1 MGNFSTRFR
10 FVTLLAPLCLLPACG
25 SDDGDSKEGGGSN
38 AGGSASSGGS
48 ATTSGGSGNPTAGTS
63 SSTNTCGLQSC
74 SAGQYCA
81 NGICM
86 NGCLTDTNCGSGQT
100 CRDIDAETKVGTCR
114 NQDPE
119 PPAKDCNAFCD
130 KALACQDPEWVQCM
144 QVCTGLSAAC
154 VACVNDSNCGA
165 GCDSV
170 CEL

>member
-1 MGNFSTRFR
+1 MGYLSTRFR
-10 FVTLLAPLCLLPACG
+10 YVTLLAPLCLLPACG
-25 SDDGDSKEGGGSN
+25 SDDGDSKEDGGSN
-38 AGGSASSGGS
+38 AGGNASTGGS
-48 ATTSGGSGNPTAGTS
+48 AASNGGSGNPTAGS
-63 SSTNTCGLQSC
+63 SNANACGIQNC
-74 SAGQYCA
+74 NAGQYCA

-100 CRDIDAETKVGTCR
+100 CRDIEAETKVGTCR

-119 PPAKDCNAFCD
+119 PPAKDCDAFCD

-144 QVCTGLSAAC
+144 QICTGLSAAC